1 MPLACMAMALAA
13 MATVG
18 EGLMRLTRAA
28 SFIELSFRSWKKYFT
43 AENAEHAEGFLAKDK
58 NHKFSSPKR
67 NSSLCV
73 LSVLCGEYS

>member
-1 MPLACMAMALAA
+1 MLF
-13 MATVG
+13 
-18 EGLMRLTRAA
+18 
-28 SFIELSFRSWKKYFT
+28 SFHAQKKYFT